1 MNHEKISQ
9 LFHKLHKLKEEE
21 SKTHEIVTH
30 LLEEE
35 THYGLI
41 GGMELRI
48 ENPEHNESFIYSNSV
63 KSYFHLTNNQ
73 AMKLGSLLVSFARE
87 NRERT
92 EKEIKSLGV
101 KY

>member
-9 LFHKLHKLKEEE
+9 LFHKLHRLKEEE
-21 SKTHEIVTH
+21 AKTHKIVTH
-30 LLEEE
+30 LLNEE

-41 GGMELRI
+41 GGMEIQI
-48 ENPEHNESFIYSNSV
+48 ENPENNESFIYSNSV
-63 KSYFHLTNNQ
+63 KNFFHLTNNQ
-73 AMKLGSLLVSFARE
+73 ALKLGSLLVSFARE

-92 EKEIKSLGV
+92 EREIKSLGI